1 MKLSDLSFYAPLIV
15 FVAFIVFGFMFFMV
29 GYQCGYKE
37 HALHV
42 EWAETI
48 AKAVKG
54 GAK

>member
-15 FVAFIVFGFMFFMV
+15 FVAFIVFGAMFFMA
-29 GYQCGYKE
+29 GYHHGYSE
-37 HALHV
+37 HAQHV

-54 GAK
+54 GK